1 MAATGPRPVSRVSGG
16 SLWTSRTA
24 QTKLGPHGA
33 HNSKDTQEGHDLV
46 MMKLA
51 RVEEIGGLDEGP
63 IRERAD
69 NDARH
74 PENAEDPEWGPPR
87 LHKMENNN
95 ADERDRAHRDDR
107 FEDSNSHP
115 GHNAGSPS
123 AHSK

>member
-24 QTKLGPHGA
+24 QTKLGQHGA

-63 IRERAD
+63 ISERAD

-74 PENAEDPEWGPPR
+74 PEPPEEPERDSPR
-87 LHKMENNN
+87 LHTVEKHN
-95 ADERDRAHRDDR
+95 ADEGGRADR
-107 FEDSNSHP
+107 
-115 GHNAGSPS
+115 
-123 AHSK
+123 

>member
-16 SLWTSRTA
+16 SLWTSRTV

-74 PENAEDPEWGPPR
+74 PEHAEDPEWDPPR
-87 LHKMENNN
+87 LHKMENDN
-95 ADERDRAHRDDR
+95 ADEGGRAHRDDG
-107 FEDSNSHP
+107 FEDRNRHR
-115 GHNAGSPS
+115 GHDARSP
-123 AHSK
+123 

>member
-1 MAATGPRPVSRVSGG
+1 MAGTGPGPVSRLRGG

-24 QTKLGPHGA
+24 HTKLGPHGA

-74 PENAEDPEWGPPR
+74 PEHAEDREGYPPCLR
-87 LHKMENNN
+87 KVEDEN
-95 ADERDRAHRDDR
+95 ADKGSRAHREDR
-107 FEDSNSHP
+107 FKDRN
-115 GHNAGSPS
+115 GHHGHDTPSP
-123 AHSK
+123 